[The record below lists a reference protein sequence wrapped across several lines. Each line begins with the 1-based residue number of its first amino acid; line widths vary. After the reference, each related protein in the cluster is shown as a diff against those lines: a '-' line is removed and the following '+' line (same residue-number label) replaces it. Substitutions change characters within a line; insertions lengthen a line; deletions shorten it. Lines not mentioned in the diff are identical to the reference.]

1 MKYIII
7 AAFVAMLAAC
17 SGKVGSDPAKKSD
30 PFDGRPKDKAVYET
44 LVWRDIE
51 VFEQGGN
58 SAVGYFLDIER
69 VSADEIL
76 SVYEE
81 NEVLGDQRF
90 KGRDIVLSGKIKAIN
105 SGIGDEPY
113 LTFRVKDMFSSPQAH
128 FADGYKEKAAAMKKG
143 AEVSLYCTGGG
154 EAIGTPLLRNCIP
167 IKDAVANIRKMLS
180 EDVVR
185 AYGKKS
191 PEFVWT
197 TGMLVFTRAIAN
209 KLPADFTCE
218 GLANYTCEQKVTEA
232 IGEKKAARDE
242 LIAAGEELKAEGVKV
257 NQAAL
262 DKISK

>member
-1 MKYIII
+1 MKHIII
-7 AAFVAMLAAC
+7 AAFVVMLAAC
-17 SGKVGSDPAKKSD
+17 GGKVGSDPAKKSD
-30 PFDGRPKDKAVYET
+30 PFDGRPKDKVVYET

-105 SGIGDEPY
+105 SGIGDDPY

-128 FADGYKEKAAAMKKG
+128 FAEGYREKAATMKKG
-143 AEVSLYCTGGG
+143 EEVSLYCTGGG

-167 IKDAVANIRKMLS
+167 IKDAVANIRKMLA

-185 AYGKKS
+185 AYGKKA

-197 TGMLVFTRAIAN
+197 TGMLVFTRAMAN

-232 IGEKKAARDE
+232 IGEKKATRDD
-242 LIAAGEELKAEGVKV
+242 LIAAGEELKTEGVKV

-262 DKISK
+262 DKITK

>member
-1 MKYIII
+1 MKHIII
-7 AAFVAMLAAC
+7 AAFVVMLAAC
-17 SGKVGSDPAKKSD
+17 GGKVGSDPAKKSD
-30 PFDGRPKDKAVYET
+30 PFDGRTKDKVVYET

-105 SGIGDEPY
+105 SGIGDDPY

-128 FADGYKEKAAAMKKG
+128 FAEGYREKAATMKKG
-143 AEVSLYCTGGG
+143 EEVSLYCTGGG

-167 IKDAVANIRKMLS
+167 IKDAVANIRKMLA

-185 AYGKKS
+185 AYGKKA

-197 TGMLVFTRAIAN
+197 TGMLVFTRAMAN

-232 IGEKKAARDE
+232 IGEKKATRDD
-242 LIAAGEELKAEGVKV
+242 LIAAGEELKTEGVKV

-262 DKISK
+262 DKITK

>member
-1 MKYIII
+1 MKHIII
-7 AAFVAMLAAC
+7 AAFVVMLAAC
-17 SGKVGSDPAKKSD
+17 GGKVGSDPAKKSD

-105 SGIGDEPY
+105 SGIGDDPY

-128 FADGYKEKAAAMKKG
+128 FAEGYREKAATMKKG
-143 AEVSLYCTGGG
+143 EEVSLYCTGGG

-167 IKDAVANIRKMLS
+167 IKDAVANIRKMLA

-185 AYGKKS
+185 AYGKKA

-197 TGMLVFTRAIAN
+197 TGMLVFTRAMAN

-232 IGEKKAARDE
+232 IGEKKATRDD
-242 LIAAGEELKAEGVKV
+242 LIAAGEELKTEGVKV

-262 DKISK
+262 DKITK